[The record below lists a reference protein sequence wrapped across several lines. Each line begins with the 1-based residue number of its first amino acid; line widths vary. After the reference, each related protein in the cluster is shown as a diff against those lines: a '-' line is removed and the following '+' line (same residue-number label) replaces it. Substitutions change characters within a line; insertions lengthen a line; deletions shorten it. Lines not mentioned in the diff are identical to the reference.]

1 MTVFDHVEFDN
12 HEQVVFCRDVQAG
25 LYAIVAIHSTA
36 LGPAA
41 GGCRMWPYASAADAL
56 TDVLRL
62 SKAMSYKSALAG
74 LPLGGG
80 KAVILGDPAVDKNER
95 LLHAFGRCVQHLGG
109 RYWTAEDVG
118 TGLSDVQ
125 IIGEQCD
132 YVFGTSVSPAPYTAL
147 GVFEGMRAAV
157 AYQLERGNFRGLRVA
172 VQGLGNVGRHLCHLL
187 HDAGAE
193 LIVTDINPAA
203 VSYAVEFFDAKTVAP
218 SAIYGQPADVFSPC
232 ALGGI
237 LNDTT
242 IPLLQASIVAGAAN
256 NQLGERRHA
265 QTLADRSILYAP
277 DYLINAGG
285 LLSASREILHD
296 EGEAELLHRIRRIY
310 STALRVFVTA
320 DEHGRTTADV
330 ADSLALAQL
339 ADSQLADSQLAE
351 EELDYSGIEG
361 ISAL

>member
-1 MTVFDHVEFDN
+1 MTVFDHIEFDN
-12 HEQVVFCRDVQAG
+12 HEQVVFCRNAQAG
-25 LYAIVAIHSTA
+25 LSAIVAIHSTA

-41 GGCRMWPYASAADAL
+41 GGCRMWPYASADDAL

-80 KAVILGDPAVDKNER
+80 KAVILGDPAADKNEH

-118 TGLSDVQ
+118 TGLSDVH

-132 YVFGTSVSPAPYTAL
+132 FVFGTSVSPAPYTAM
-147 GVFEGMRAAV
+147 GVFEGMRAAI

-193 LIVTDINPAA
+193 LVVTDINPEAIA
-203 VSYAVEFFDAKTVAP
+203 YAVEFFDAEVVAP
-218 SAIYGQPADVFSPC
+218 AAIYAQPADVFAPC

-237 LNDTT
+237 LNDVT
-242 IPLLQASIVAGAAN
+242 IPQLQATIVAGAAN
-256 NQLGERRHA
+256 NQLGARRHA
-265 QTLADRSILYAP
+265 QMLVDRGILYAP

-285 LLSASREILHD
+285 MLSASRDILHD

-310 STALRVFVTA
+310 TTALHVFATA
-320 DEHGRTTADV
+320 DEIGRTTADV
-330 ADSLALAQL
+330 ADSLAQAHLAGSRL
-339 ADSQLADSQLAE
+339 PE
-351 EELDYSGIEG
+351 EDLDYSGIAG